1 MTCISLLLLD
11 VFCRHACSI
20 KRYLC
25 LGGPGWSWLVLD
37 RPAWAWMVVCAGFI
51 SQQFYVTILYDI
63 VWYFSTR
70 LYFMMYDKC
79 IRVRGRRRRA
89 FSSWREIGQFYTFS
103 YFMLILVAFIL
114 TCNLCDPNI
123 FIPWFYD
130 DDDDF
135 LHIVLKNDNKSL
147 RLRF

>member
-1 MTCISLLLLD
+1 
-11 VFCRHACSI
+11 
-20 KRYLC
+20 
-25 LGGPGWSWLVLD
+25 
-37 RPAWAWMVVCAGFI
+37 
-51 SQQFYVTILYDI
+51 
-63 VWYFSTR
+63 
-70 LYFMMYDKC
+70 
-79 IRVRGRRRRA
+79 
-89 FSSWREIGQFYTFS
+89 
-103 YFMLILVAFIL
+103 MLILVAFIL